1 MAVIMANSS
10 LSYTKMAL
18 PYIMRQFLEEVV
30 TLVTDENGIILH
42 ISEDYAKIIG
52 LSRDEAEGAYC
63 YDVIPRS
70 RMHIVARTGKKELGV
85 PFLMKNGEYV
95 IIDRLPVHENGAI
108 KAVVC
113 IILFST
119 EVLTTQKSVYI
130 LDNITQELQQYK
142 TDLKKLRGSK
152 YSIENIIGTSPPMTA
167 IKQSLYKV
175 SQTKSTILIRGE
187 TGTGKELFAHAI
199 HSLSPRSHQPLV
211 TINCAAIP
219 ADLFESELFGYVEG
233 AFTGARRG
241 GSAGKFELANKGTL
255 VLDEIHLLPLQMQPK
270 LLRVLQ
276 EREIERV
283 GGGKTIGI
291 DVRMIFITNQNLLEL
306 VERGLFRED
315 LFYRINI
322 VPIKIPP
329 LRERKSDIEE
339 LTEHLIGK
347 INRNLGLRITG
358 IDPEAI
364 RLFGLHDW
372 PGNVRELEHVLERAA
387 NICLSGQLTLDCFE
401 SILDRVYGAEL
412 ERINAPETLH
422 TAKMCAER
430 SKIVEAL
437 ASSGGNVSKACKGLN
452 ISRSTIYEKMKKYA
466 IDAAS
471 CR

>member
-1 MAVIMANSS
+1 M
-10 LSYTKMAL
+10 TL
-18 PYIMRQFLEEVV
+18 PYIMRQFLEDVV
-30 TLVTDENGIILH
+30 TLITDENGVILY
-42 ISEDYAKIIG
+42 INEDYAKILG

-63 YDVIPRS
+63 CDVIPGS
-70 RMHIVARTGKKELGV
+70 RMHIVAKTGKKELGV
-85 PFLMKNGEYV
+85 PFLMKNGEYA
-95 IIDRLPVHENGAI
+95 IIDRLPVHEDGAI
-108 KAVVC
+108 RAVVC

-119 EVLTTQKSVYI
+119 EVLTTQKAFYSV
-130 LDNITQELQQYK
+130 DNLVQELQQYK

-152 YSIENIIGTSPPMTA
+152 YSIENIIGSAPPMTA

-175 SQTKSTILIRGE
+175 SQTRSTILISGE

-199 HSLSPRSHQPLV
+199 HSLSPRSHQALV
-211 TINCAAIP
+211 TVNCAAIP

-283 GGGKTIGI
+283 GGSKTIGV
-291 DVRMIFITNQNLLEL
+291 DVRMVFITNQNLREQ

-322 VPIKIPP
+322 VPIEVPP
-329 LRERKSDIEE
+329 LRERKSDIAE
-339 LTEHLIGK
+339 LADHLVRK
-347 INRNLGLRITG
+347 INRNLGLKITG
-358 IDPEAI
+358 IDPGVL
-364 RLFGLHDW
+364 RLFERHDW

-387 NICLSGQLTLDCFE
+387 NICLSGPLTLDCFE
-401 SILDRVYGAEL
+401 SILDRVCGTEP
-412 ERINAPETLH
+412 ERSNAPETLDSV
-422 TAKMCAER
+422 KICAER
-430 SKIVEAL
+430 GRIVEAL
-437 ASSGGNVSKACKGLN
+437 TSTGGNVSEACKFLN